1 MYGKHLPYFLPSGE
15 IEECENV
22 KSILGKLARSSFAAS
37 FGVNDD
43 LSAALAVTAILEL
56 ALIIVTLIVKVFTG
70 NLIFLARGYKHVI

>member
-1 MYGKHLPYFLPSGE
+1 M
-15 IEECENV
+15 

-56 ALIIVTLIVKVFTG
+56 ALIIVTLIVKVF
-70 NLIFLARGYKHVI
+70 NLISWLVGVQLFR

>member
-1 MYGKHLPYFLPSGE
+1 M
-15 IEECENV
+15 

-56 ALIIVTLIVKVFTG
+56 ALIIVTLIVKVL
-70 NLIFLARGYKHVI
+70 NLISWLVGIQLFR

>member
-1 MYGKHLPYFLPSGE
+1 MFLPSGE

>member
-1 MYGKHLPYFLPSGE
+1 M
-15 IEECENV
+15 

-56 ALIIVTLIVKVFTG
+56 ALIIVTLIVKVF
-70 NLIFLARGYKHVI
+70 NLISWLVGVQLFSIKVVQRDCSRISHNAHT

>member
-1 MYGKHLPYFLPSGE
+1 MFLPSGE

-56 ALIIVTLIVKVFTG
+56 ALIIVTLIVKVF
-70 NLIFLARGYKHVI
+70 NLISWLVGVQLFR

>member
-1 MYGKHLPYFLPSGE
+1 M
-15 IEECENV
+15 

-56 ALIIVTLIVKVFTG
+56 ALIIVTLIVKVF
-70 NLIFLARGYKHVI
+70 NLISWLVGIQLFR

>member
-1 MYGKHLPYFLPSGE
+1 M
-15 IEECENV
+15 